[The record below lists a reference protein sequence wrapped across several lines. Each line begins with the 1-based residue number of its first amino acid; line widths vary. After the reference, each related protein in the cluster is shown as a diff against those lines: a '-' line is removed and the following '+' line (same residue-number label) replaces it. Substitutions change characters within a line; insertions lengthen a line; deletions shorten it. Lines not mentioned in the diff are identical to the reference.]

1 MSRRVSFVLV
11 MGLLMCTL
19 STLELP
25 ELIKLTDNTSNDY
38 STAVFQKNKTTSAA
52 LRTHPPDVVR
62 LVVVKVPPVVCA
74 RPALRIESSELF
86 NSLPDLLHLFCV
98 QRT

>member
-19 STLELP
+19 STLEVP
-25 ELIKLTDNTSNDY
+25 EFIKLTDNTSNDY
-38 STAVFQKNKTTSAA
+38 STVVFQKNKTISAA
-52 LRTHPPDVVR
+52 LRTQPPDVVR
-62 LVVVKVPPVVCA
+62 LVVVVVPTAVYA

-86 NSLPDLLHLFCV
+86 DSLPDLLHLFCV

>member
-11 MGLLMCTL
+11 MGLLMCAL

-38 STAVFQKNKTTSAA
+38 STAVFQKNRTTSVALKAQFPDA
-52 LRTHPPDVVR
+52 LRAVARALSVVYSAKLAPPTKSCQPFD
-62 LVVVKVPPVVCA
+62 
-74 RPALRIESSELF
+74 
-86 NSLPDLLHLFCV
+86 SLPDLLHLLCI

>member
-1 MSRRVSFVLV
+1 
-11 MGLLMCTL
+11 MGLLICTL
-19 STLELP
+19 STLEVP

-38 STAVFQKNKTTSAA
+38 STAVFQKNKTISAA
-52 LRTHPPDVVR
+52 LRTQPPDVVR
-62 LVVVKVPPVVCA
+62 LVVLKGPAVVCA
-74 RPALRIESSELF
+74 RPALRIKSSELV